1 MNTVREHD
9 KQKSDM
15 FVVKFDKYDFLLSP
29 PPPPPSLGEKYPV

>member
-15 FVVKFDKYDFLLSP
+15 FVVTLDKYDFLLSS